1 MAPPHRPRLN
11 GNRGQFLFAFGLIYL
26 AIGLS
31 YALDPGQTVT
41 ASMAWMPQWSSVRVC
56 GIAWLL
62 AGATAMVYAFTPI
75 PRDRYGFM
83 ALSAW
88 STAWAIAWAI
98 SQTLGYN
105 NRGYISA
112 LVFAVLA
119 LAVMIVA
126 GMRNPIPTK
135 DAQ

>member
-1 MAPPHRPRLN
+1 MKTRPRLN
-11 GNRGQFLFAFGLIYL
+11 DNRGQFLLAFGIIYL

-31 YALDPGQTVT
+31 YALDPGET
-41 ASMAWMPQWSSVRVC
+41 ATRSMAWMPAWSSVQVC

-62 AGATAMVYAFTPI
+62 AGATAMIFAFTPI
-75 PRDRYGFM
+75 PRDRFGFM

-98 SQTLGYN
+98 SQALGYN
-105 NRGYISA
+105 HRGYVSA

-126 GMRNPIPTK
+126 GMRNPVATK
-135 DAQ
+135 ETQ